1 MKGLAILLV
10 DDEPLMR
17 LSMVDALEAV
27 GYDVHAVASGTE
39 GIEVLRQ
46 KPFDLVITDLRLPGA
61 DGLTV
66 LRATKDKSPETEV
79 VMITA
84 HGSVESAVGAMKLG
98 AFDYITK
105 PFQME

>member
-79 VMITA
+79 VMI
-84 HGSVESAVGAMKLG
+84 GARLRRIG
-98 AFDYITK
+98 GGRDETWRLRLHYQALPDG
-105 PFQME
+105 